1 MAGRAWWGDSHDLGR
16 RLRREQMDRRAF
28 LHGALIVGGGAL
40 GGLLAA
46 CGTAS
51 KTGSQATGTKYGAG
65 FTPTTVVPTA
75 TTAAG
80 ASAPAAS
87 VSPVSSGG
95 SSLADL
101 FGPIDQQAGAG
112 LTLQDGM
119 NLAMTGQGAFF
130 GKVMSRGAQLA
141 AKQIREAG
149 GPNIV
154 ITINDHQSGEVP
166 PSVNGVRKL
175 IAQNHIVTLQ
185 TSYGA
190 PSEALIPILQQN
202 KVLTFN
208 GGGSS
213 PKQLF
218 QDYLWMTRMLFAYDP
233 TPGALT
239 WLAKTYPNAKRLA
252 LIGTQENGVEAQR
265 DLAPKVWPQVS
276 QGGQIVASEI
286 HQVGATDFG
295 QVIARVK
302 AANADAVFTVSFGN
316 DLGYMVKQF
325 REANFTNPI
334 VGIEFTAEAQKI
346 AGPLYDTYVFATDYY
361 DPENP
366 NPFNKLF
373 VAAHRAAYGE
383 DPEYYGA
390 NYYEQVFVIWEL
402 VRRVREQG
410 GNPNSGEALQKA
422 LLANPKF
429 KSVYGGD
436 ASTIGEMSFDVEA
449 HTINKPMG
457 IFKVVNG
464 KPQLVEPIPPE
475 LVPKKQKMT

>member
-1 MAGRAWWGDSHDLGR
+1 MFGKDWLSDAESLEH
-16 RLRREQMDRRAF
+16 RLRRERVNRRA
-28 LHGALIVGGGAL
+28 LLRIALVIGGGAV
-40 GGLLAA
+40 GGLLGA
-46 CGTAS
+46 CGGTS
-51 KTGSQATGTKYGAG
+51 ESSGQATGENSASGV
-65 FTPTTVVPTA
+65 TVVATRVTA
-75 TTAAG
+75 VSG
-80 ASAPAAS
+80 
-87 VSPVSSGG
+87 SPVSGSTSSGTG
-95 SSLADL
+95 GGPSLMDL
-101 FGPIDQQAGAG
+101 FGPIDASAGAG
-112 LTLQDGM
+112 LTFQDGM

-141 AKQIREAG
+141 AKQILEAG

-175 IAQNHIVTLQ
+175 ISQNHIVTLQ

-190 PSEALIPILQQN
+190 PSEALIPIIQQN

-252 LIGTQENGVEAQR
+252 LVGTQENGVEAQR
-265 DLAPKVWPQVS
+265 DLAPQVWPQVS
-276 QGGQIVASEI
+276 NGGQIVASEI
-286 HQVGATDFG
+286 HQVGATDFS

-302 AANADAVFTVSFGN
+302 AADADAVFTVSFGN

-346 AGPLYDTYVFATDYY
+346 AGPHYDTYVFATDYY

-366 NPFNKLF
+366 NPFNRQF
-373 VAAHRAAYGE
+373 VEAYRAAYGE

-390 NYYEQVFVIWEL
+390 NYYEQVFIIWEL
-402 VRRVREQG
+402 IKRVLKQG
-410 GNPNSGEALQKA
+410 GNPNSGEELQNALIS
-422 LLANPKF
+422 NPRF

-436 ASTIGEMSFDVEA
+436 ANTVGEMSFDLEA

-457 IFKVVNG
+457 VFKVVNG
-464 KPQLVEPIPPE
+464 KPQLIEPIPPD
-475 LVPKKQKMT
+475 LVPKKQKTT